1 MDRVTGPARE
11 QFPLLE
17 KGWGSVGALFMSCG
31 GVNGLNCA
39 SLLPFHMLMVS
50 ILSKTS
56 TIRSNIF
63 KDSQYWSRGQILDT
77 SPTMGSYSQ
86 LNAHSPHST
95 LRAAYAKYSNA
106 HGGRSLVP
114 KSTSA
119 FKNDVVYPGERFT
132 ASRPS
137 SLGGVR
143 IIHTFASKMDDPPED
158 YTRHLRR
165 LLLIVYSIN
174 IFDMQLNYTNKRI

>member
-1 MDRVTGPARE
+1 MDRATGLARE
-11 QFPLLE
+11 RSPLLE
-17 KGWGSVGALFMSCG
+17 KGWGSVGALFKRCR

-39 SLLPFHMLMVS
+39 PLFPFHTLMVP
-50 ILSKTS
+50 IISKTS
-56 TIRSNIF
+56 TIWSNIV
-63 KDSQYWSRGQILDT
+63 KERHIWGRGDIIDT

-132 ASRPS
+132 VSRPS

-158 YTRHLRR
+158 YTRHL
-165 LLLIVYSIN
+165 
-174 IFDMQLNYTNKRI
+174 